1 MALWASIKK
10 EWLVLIRDRGGLA
23 ILFLMPMAL
32 VVIMAVVQDAP
43 FRDYQEHEMA
53 VLFVDED
60 KGFVSDLIRER
71 LDQSTAFE
79 IVDLIDDKKL
89 DSTMMAEAINSGDF
103 QIGIT
108 VHKGLSDELQ
118 QMVDAQVEGML
129 AGLIPGQEGA
139 EVKMPDLNPYIT
151 MTLDP
156 ATKSTF
162 RSTMRSAIKQFLS
175 ELEAKLIIDGLTEDL
190 AEMTGKEPEVNLSS
204 EGMVTV
210 KETTASGKVLPAN
223 VANNS
228 TQHNVPAWTVF
239 AMFFIVVPLAG
250 NMVRERNAGTV
261 VRLRT
266 MPSSMTNY
274 YAGKLFSYA
283 SVALI
288 QAVLMISVGFWLL
301 PNLGLAKLDLGSG
314 FIPLAYVSLT
324 IGMASTAYGLLVGTI
339 FKTHHQ
345 AAVFGMVSVVI
356 MAAMGGIWVPLYI
369 MSDTMIFLGG
379 LSPMNW
385 GLETFNMV
393 FLRGDGLSEIIVGSV
408 ELWVFAAVCFAA
420 ARMIEVKNGLTG

>member
-10 EWLVLIRDRGGLA
+10 EWLVLIRDKGGLA
-23 ILFLMPMAL
+23 ILFLMPMSL
-32 VVIMAVVQDAP
+32 VVIMAIVQDAP
-43 FRDYQEHEMA
+43 FRDYQEHEMD
-53 VLFVDED
+53 VLFVDQDRGAISKLFKESLD
-60 KGFVSDLIRER
+60 KGKSFRMVDS
-71 LDQSTAFE
+71 LDG
-79 IVDLIDDKKL
+79 LPL
-89 DSTMMAEAINSGDF
+89 DSLSMVDAINSGDF
-103 QIGIT
+103 QIGILINE
-108 VHKGLSDELQ
+108 GLSSELQ
-118 QMVDAQVEGML
+118 IMVDTQVKGML
-129 AGLIPGQEGA
+129 AGLIPGQES
-139 EVKMPDLNPYIT
+139 EKVEFPDLHPYVT

-175 ELEAKLIIDGLTEDL
+175 ELEAKMIIDGLTTNL
-190 AEMTGKEPEVNLSS
+190 AEMTGAKPDINISS
-204 EGMVTV
+204 KGMVEL
-210 KETTASGKVLPAN
+210 KESTASGKVLPAN

-266 MPSSMTNY
+266 MPVSMTNY

-288 QAVLMISVGFWLL
+288 QAILMISVGIWLL
-301 PNLGLAKLDLGSG
+301 PNLGLARLDLGSG
-314 FIPLAYVSLT
+314 IIPLAYVSMT
-324 IGMASTAYGLLVGTI
+324 IGMTSTAYGLLVGTI

-369 MSDTMIFLGG
+369 MSDTMVFLGG

-393 FLRGDGLSEIIVGSV
+393 FLRGDGLLEIVAGSFQ
-408 ELWVFAAVCFAA
+408 LWLFAA
-420 ARMIEVKNGLTG
+420 ACFAVAMLIEVRNQ

>member
-1 MALWASIKK
+1 MKK
-10 EWLVLIRDRGGLA
+10 EWLVLIRDKGGLA

-32 VVIMAVVQDAP
+32 VVIMAIVQDAP
-43 FRDYQEHEMA
+43 FRDYQEHEME
-53 VLFVDED
+53 VLFLDLD
-60 KGFVSDLIRER
+60 RGPVSTSIMAR
-71 LDQSTAFE
+71 LDEGKSFQ
-79 IVDLIDDKKL
+79 VL
-89 DSTMMAEAINSGDF
+89 DSLNGQALDSALLAEAINSGEY
-103 QIGIT
+103 QIGIS
-108 VHKGLSDELQ
+108 VNAGLSGELKSI
-118 QMVDAQVEGML
+118 VDAQVESML
-129 AGLIPGQEGA
+129 AGLMPGEDEDVR
-139 EVKMPDLNPYIT
+139 EVPDLHPYIT
-151 MTLDP
+151 LTLDP
-156 ATKSTF
+156 TTKSTF

-175 ELEAKLIIDGLTEDL
+175 ELEAKMIIDGLTARL
-190 AEMTGKEPEVNLSS
+190 AEMTGKEPNVDLSS
-204 EGMVTV
+204 KGIVQL
-210 KETTASGKVLPAN
+210 KETTATGKVLPAN

-250 NMVRERNAGTV
+250 NMVLERNAGTV

-266 MPSSMTNY
+266 MPASMTNY

-288 QAVLMISVGFWLL
+288 QAILMISVGIWLL
-301 PNLGLAKLDLGSG
+301 PNLGLARLDLGSG
-314 FIPLAYVSLT
+314 IVPLAYVSIT
-324 IGMASTAYGLLVGTI
+324 IGFASTAYGLLVGTI

-369 MSDTMIFLGG
+369 MSDTMIMLGG

-393 FLRGDGLSEIIVGSV
+393 FLRGEGLMEIVLSSLHIW
-408 ELWVFAAVCFAA
+408 LFAAVCFAVA
-420 ARMIEVKNGLTG
+420 MVIEVRNQ

>member
-10 EWLVLIRDRGGLA
+10 EWLVLIRDKGGLA

-32 VVIMAVVQDAP
+32 VVIMAIVQDAP
-43 FRDYQEHEMA
+43 FRDYQEHEMS

-60 KGFVSDLIRER
+60 KGFVSALIQER
-71 LDQSTAFE
+71 LDNGKAFE
-79 IVDLIDDKKL
+79 IIDSIAGRPL
-89 DSTMMAEAINSGDF
+89 DSTMMVDAINSGDF
-103 QIGIT
+103 QIGIL
-108 VHKGLSDELQ
+108 VHGGLSLELQ
-118 QMVDAQVEGML
+118 QMVDAQVEAML
-129 AGLIPGQEGA
+129 DGLIPGQEA
-139 EVKMPDLNPYIT
+139 EKVEMPDLQPYIT

-175 ELEAKLIIDGLTEDL
+175 ELEAKLIIDGLSADL
-190 AEMTGKEPEVNLSS
+190 AEMTGKEPDVNLASD
-204 EGMVTV
+204 GMVRL

-266 MPSSMTNY
+266 MPASMTNY
-274 YAGKLFSYA
+274 YAGKLFSYS

-288 QAVLMISVGFWLL
+288 QAFLMISVGIWLL

-314 FIPLAYVSLT
+314 IVPLTYVSIT
-324 IGMASTAYGLLVGTI
+324 IGVASTAYGLLVGTV

-393 FLRGDGLSEIIVGSV
+393 FLRGDGLGEIILGSIK
-408 ELWVFAAVCFAA
+408 LWLFAGVCFGIA
-420 ARMIEVKNGLTG
+420 MVMEVRNA